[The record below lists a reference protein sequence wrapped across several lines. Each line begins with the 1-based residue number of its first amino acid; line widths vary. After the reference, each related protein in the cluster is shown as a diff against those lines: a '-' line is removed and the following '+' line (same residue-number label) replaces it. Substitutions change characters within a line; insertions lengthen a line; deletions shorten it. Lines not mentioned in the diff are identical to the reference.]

1 MRVNWI
7 LPSVTKTLMN
17 STQNM
22 NQLNTDQCMLT
33 GYHQAQQKL
42 SGTLVK
48 IWTSSKLTRVDE
60 SAKELTRVDGKTRA
74 RVWTFITSYQPS
86 SPFFS
91 ENNYQDWFLFNQDIL
106 HTKGSGIL
114 NILLTFSWYG
124 FRLVCICVIAKP
136 SINSCNSFVTWPL
149 IFTFDWCF
157 ALRRLVSIWWNSNPI
172 VKWCPAFKQKTITNP
187 WSNKEESWETEVC
200 TRFFSTLVP

>member
-1 MRVNWI
+1 MRANWI
-7 LPSVTKTLMN
+7 LPSTTKTLMN

-22 NQLNTDQCMLT
+22 NQLNTDECMLT
-33 GYHQAQQKL
+33 GYYQAQQKL

-74 RVWTFITSYQPS
+74 RVSTFITFYRPS

-106 HTKGSGIL
+106 LHFLLEYLCFGAKYLNLVWKIGEKSHERNYNVDGGVEDGLLSGTFFRKIFFAIGAPKKICPGPPSSSRRPCIL
-114 NILLTFSWYG
+114 
-124 FRLVCICVIAKP
+124 P
-136 SINSCNSFVTWPL
+136 QVTY
-149 IFTFDWCF
+149 
-157 ALRRLVSIWWNSNPI
+157 
-172 VKWCPAFKQKTITNP
+172 
-187 WSNKEESWETEVC
+187 
-200 TRFFSTLVP
+200 